1 MAIAKGEQWGRPGLL
16 PPGAPI
22 ASSDADAARYLRT
35 ASTTGNAA
43 PRTIGLEAGDL
54 ARTLGIRALYDP
66 KSPKHLVAVDALEVE
81 LDDGSVH
88 HGVAHAVI
96 GSVRWRRGAVAIMN
110 AAFIGTRNIAPR
122 AHPGDGKVDVVR
134 LDLDL
139 SDRIKAW
146 KRMVTGTHVPHPD
159 ITIRQRRDGAIELD
173 RPARVR
179 VDGRSVGTSATVR
192 YRVISGAVVVAVS

>member
-1 MAIAKGEQWGRPGLL
+1 M
-16 PPGAPI
+16 
-22 ASSDADAARYLRT
+22 
-35 ASTTGNAA
+35 
-43 PRTIGLEAGDL
+43 
-54 ARTLGIRALYDP
+54 
-66 KSPKHLVAVDALEVE
+66 AVDALEVE